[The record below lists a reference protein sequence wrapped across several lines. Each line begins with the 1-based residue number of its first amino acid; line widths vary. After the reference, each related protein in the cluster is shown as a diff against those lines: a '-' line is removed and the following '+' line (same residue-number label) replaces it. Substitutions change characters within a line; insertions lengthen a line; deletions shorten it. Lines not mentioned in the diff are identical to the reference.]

1 MAKINSII
9 DTFLFYL
16 LSAALAGLVG
26 ICLLQVVARYLFSAS
41 FTWAEEISV
50 VLLIWA
56 TWGAACLA
64 TKARYSLECQD
75 PRGKNKQQNK
85 PDFAF
90 MLTFSRYPFSCNH
103 YNSLKAGFG

>member
-1 MAKINSII
+1 MAIFNRII
-9 DTFLFYL
+9 DTLLFYL

-26 ICLLQVVARYLFSAS
+26 ICLLQVVARYVFSAS

-64 TKARYSLECQD
+64 LKQRTHLNVRILSERLTKRTNLI
-75 PRGKNKQQNK
+75 
-85 PDFAF
+85 
-90 MLTFSRYPFSCNH
+90 
-103 YNSLKAGFG
+103 